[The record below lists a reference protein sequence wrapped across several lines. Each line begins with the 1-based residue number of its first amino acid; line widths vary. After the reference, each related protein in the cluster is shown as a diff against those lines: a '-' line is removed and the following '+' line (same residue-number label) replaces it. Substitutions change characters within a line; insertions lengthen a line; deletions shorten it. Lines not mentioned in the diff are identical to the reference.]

1 MNKISNHMSL
11 RTPFA
16 ALCLSVTLLVSS
28 LGLSSAVEAKSNA
41 FSDVPPTHWAYDTIM
56 WSKAQ
61 GISKGYVDGTF
72 RPTAPVT
79 EAELLAMIV
88 RAYPN
93 IKPEVSSGNQKWYS
107 PYYELANSANWPVQ
121 GQANLKSTRGSLAQ
135 IFTAVLGQSLTQ
147 RDSIQY
153 LIDKGIAQGKSGAAT
168 VESFDAESTLSRAE
182 VQTFLYRLKQLQPD
196 IQLTPVSTPAVQLS
210 GIQLG
215 DREAKVIQQL
225 GQPDRKDPSP
235 SSMVWY
241 IYNQDYKKY
250 AQIGIENGVVTALF
264 SNSSSWTY
272 GSTEGLAAIA
282 SQASTLWDSK
292 SSYLKYVKH
301 YQPKG
306 YSVSLYIDSLS
317 NNKPVGLL
325 IENNNTHTNNRTL
338 SDQVKSGYEKQLVD
352 LANMFRAE
360 YGLNPLSWNEAAATA
375 ARQHSHDMAKRNFFA
390 HTNPDGETV
399 IDRLAANGLSRFRA
413 LGENIAAGYDTAIEA
428 HYGWVNSK
436 GHRKNLLNAD
446 YTTLGAGVASGLS
459 SSSYN
464 IYYTQNF
471 FTPSSYFF
479 TPDS

>member
-1 MNKISNHMSL
+1 MNKISTHKSL

-16 ALCLSVTLLVSS
+16 ALCLAVTLLVSS

-61 GISKGYVDGTF
+61 GISEGYVDGTF
-72 RPTAPVT
+72 RPAAPVT

-93 IKPEVSSGNQKWYS
+93 IKPNVNSANQKWYS
-107 PYYELANSANWPVQ
+107 PYYELAYSANWPVQ
-121 GQANLKSTRGSLAQ
+121 GQADLKSTRGNLAQ
-135 IFTAVLGQSLTQ
+135 IFAAVLGQTLTQ

-168 VESFDAESTLSRAE
+168 VESFDAGSTLSRAE
-182 VQTFLYRLKQLQPD
+182 AQTFLYRLKQLQPD
-196 IQLTPVSTPAVQLS
+196 IQLTAVSTPAVQLS

-272 GSTEGLAAIA
+272 GSAEGLAAIA
-282 SQASTLWDSK
+282 SQASTLWGSE
-292 SSYLKYVKH
+292 SSSSKYVKN

-306 YSVSLYIDSLS
+306 YYVSLYTDSLS

-325 IENNNTHTNNRTL
+325 VKSNNTRANNRTL

-360 YGLNPLSWNEAAATA
+360 YGLSPLSWNEAAATT
-375 ARQHSHDMAKRNFFA
+375 ARQHSQDMAKRNFFD
-390 HTNPDGETV
+390 HSTPDGKTPA
-399 IDRLAANGLSRFRA
+399 DRLAANGLSDYRT
-413 LGENIAAGYDTAIEA
+413 LGENISAGYSTPIDA
-428 HYGWVNSK
+428 HYGWVNSQ
-436 GHRKNLLNAD
+436 GHRTNLLNAN

-459 SSSYN
+459 SSSYD

-471 FTPSSYFF
+471 FTPRS
-479 TPDS
+479 